1 VYPFR
6 KETAVEQVSD
16 GELVRR
22 LLAGD
27 QEAMAVI
34 FDRYYRLVMSVAL
47 RIIHDVGEAEDVV
60 QTVFTDFY
68 QRAELFDE
76 AKGNLKGWLLQYT
89 YGRSFNQKR
98 KLKNHCFYEQVE
110 LEAMDVEQRKKRAER
125 VADLDSQDA
134 TRLVEQILPKLTEK
148 QRFVIE
154 LVFFEGM
161 KLSEVASRTG
171 ESPGNVHHAYYRGI
185 DKLRTFLTQ
194 SEEHRSSEEHE
205 PKHRISWL
213 RKPGKAPQRLTR
225 EVDIA

>member
-1 VYPFR
+1 MFLSR
-6 KETAVEQVSD
+6 KDAVGQLLSD
-16 GELVRR
+16 GELVRL
-22 LLAGD
+22 LLAGNQD
-27 QEAMAVI
+27 AMAVI

-98 KLKNHCFYEQVE
+98 KLKNHSFYEHVE
-110 LEAMDVEQRKKRAER
+110 LEEMDVEQRKNRSER
-125 VADLDSQDA
+125 VADLESQDA
-134 TRLVEQILPKLTEK
+134 TRLVEQILPQLTEK
-148 QRFVIE
+148 QRSVIE

-161 KLSEVASRTG
+161 KLSEVAARTG

-185 DKLRTFLTQ
+185 DKLRAFLTQ
-194 SEEHRSSEEHE
+194 SEEHSSNELKE
-205 PKHRISWL
+205 PKHRMSWL
-213 RKPGKAPQRLTR
+213 RKPAKAPQRLTR

>member
-1 VYPFR
+1 MFLSR
-6 KETAVEQVSD
+6 KDAVGQLTD
-16 GELVRR
+16 GELVRL
-22 LLAGD
+22 LLAGNQD
-27 QEAMAVI
+27 AMAVI

-98 KLKNHCFYEQVE
+98 KLKNHSFYEQVE
-110 LEAMDVEQRKKRAER
+110 LEEMDVEQRKNRSER
-125 VADLDSQDA
+125 VADLESQDA
-134 TRLVEQILPKLTEK
+134 TRLVEQILPQLTEK
-148 QRFVIE
+148 QRSVIE

-161 KLSEVASRTG
+161 KLSEVAARTG

-185 DKLRTFLTQ
+185 DKLRTFLSQ
-194 SEEHRSSEEHE
+194 SQECSRNEAKE
-205 PKHRISWL
+205 PKHRMSWL
-213 RKPGKAPQRLTR
+213 RKPAKAPQRLTR

>member
-1 VYPFR
+1 VFLSR
-6 KETAVEQVSD
+6 KDAVEQLSD
-16 GELVRR
+16 GELVRH

-76 AKGNLKGWLLQYT
+76 TKGNLKGWLLQYT
-89 YGRSFNQKR
+89 YGRSFNHKR
-98 KLKNHCFYEQVE
+98 KLKNHSFYEQVE
-110 LEAMDVEQRKKRAER
+110 LEEMDVEQRKNRSER
-125 VADLDSQDA
+125 VADLESQDA
-134 TRLVEQILPKLTEK
+134 TRLVEQILPQLTEK
-148 QRFVIE
+148 QRSVIE

-161 KLSEVASRTG
+161 KLSEVAARIG

-185 DKLRTFLTQ
+185 DKLRTFLT
-194 SEEHRSSEEHE
+194 RSQEYSRNEAKE
-205 PKHRISWL
+205 PKHRMSWL
-213 RKPGKAPQRLTR
+213 RKPAKAPQRLTR

>member
-1 VYPFR
+1 MYPFR
-6 KETAVEQVSD
+6 KDAVGQLSD
-16 GELVRR
+16 GELVRL
-22 LLAGD
+22 LLAGNQD
-27 QEAMAVI
+27 AMAVI

-98 KLKNHCFYEQVE
+98 KLKNHSFYEQVD
-110 LEAMDVEQRKKRAER
+110 LEEMDVEQRKNRSER
-125 VADLDSQDA
+125 VADLESQDA
-134 TRLVEQILPKLTEK
+134 MRLVEQILPQLTEK
-148 QRFVIE
+148 QRSVIE

-161 KLSEVASRTG
+161 KLSEVAARTG

-185 DKLRTFLTQ
+185 DKLRSFLTQ
-194 SEEHRSSEEHE
+194 SQEYSRNEAKEQTE
-205 PKHRISWL
+205 RISLL
-213 RKPGKAPQRLTR
+213 RKPGKAPQRLAR

>member
-1 VYPFR
+1 MFLSR
-6 KETAVEQVSD
+6 KDAVEQLSD
-16 GELVRR
+16 GELVRL

-27 QEAMAVI
+27 QDAMAVI

-89 YGRSFNQKR
+89 YGRSFNHKR
-98 KLKNHCFYEQVE
+98 KLKNHSFYEQVD
-110 LEAMDVEQRKKRAER
+110 LEEMDIEQRKNRSER
-125 VADLDSQDA
+125 VADLESQDA
-134 TRLVEQILPKLTEK
+134 TRLVEQILPQLTEK
-148 QRFVIE
+148 QRSVIE

-161 KLSEVASRTG
+161 KLSEVAARTG

-194 SEEHRSSEEHE
+194 SQEYSRNEAKE
-205 PKHRISWL
+205 PKHRMSWL
-213 RKPGKAPQRLTR
+213 RKPAKAPQRLTR

>member
-1 VYPFR
+1 MFLSR
-6 KETAVEQVSD
+6 KDAVEQLSD
-16 GELVRR
+16 GELVRH

-76 AKGNLKGWLLQYT
+76 TKGNLKGWLLQYT
-89 YGRSFNQKR
+89 YGRSFNHKR
-98 KLKNHCFYEQVE
+98 KLKNHSFYEQVE
-110 LEAMDVEQRKKRAER
+110 LEEMDVEQRKNRSER
-125 VADLDSQDA
+125 VADLESQDA
-134 TRLVEQILPKLTEK
+134 TRLVEQILPQLTEK
-148 QRFVIE
+148 QRSVIE

-161 KLSEVASRTG
+161 KLSEVAARIG

-185 DKLRTFLTQ
+185 DKLRTFLT
-194 SEEHRSSEEHE
+194 RSQEYSRNEAKE
-205 PKHRISWL
+205 PKHRMSWL
-213 RKPGKAPQRLTR
+213 RKPAKAPQRLTR

>member
-1 VYPFR
+1 VYLSR
-6 KETAVEQVSD
+6 KDAVDEVSD
-16 GELVRR
+16 GELVRL

-34 FDRYYRLVMSVAL
+34 FDRHYRLVMSVAL
-47 RIIHDVGEAEDVV
+47 RILHDVGEAEDVV

-76 AKGNLKGWLLQYT
+76 SKGNLKGWLLQYT

-98 KLKNHCFYEQVE
+98 KLKNHSFYDQVE
-110 LEAMDVEQRKKRAER
+110 LEEMDVEQRKRQTER

-134 TRLVEQILPKLTEK
+134 TRLVEQILPQLNEK
-148 QRFVIE
+148 QRSVIE

-185 DKLRTFLTQ
+185 EKLRTFLTP
-194 SEEHRSSEEHE
+194 SEEHSCNEAKE
-205 PKHRISWL
+205 PKHRMSWL
-213 RKPGKAPQRLTR
+213 RKPAKAPQRLTG
-225 EVDIA
+225 EVDVA

>member
-1 VYPFR
+1 MYPFR
-6 KETAVEQVSD
+6 KDAVGQLSD
-16 GELVRR
+16 GELVRL
-22 LLAGD
+22 LLAGNQD
-27 QEAMAVI
+27 AMAVI

-98 KLKNHCFYEQVE
+98 KLKNHSFYEQVD
-110 LEAMDVEQRKKRAER
+110 LEEMDVEQRKNRSER
-125 VADLDSQDA
+125 VADLESQDA
-134 TRLVEQILPKLTEK
+134 MRLVEQILPQLTEK
-148 QRFVIE
+148 QRSVIE

-161 KLSEVASRTG
+161 KLSEVAARTG

-185 DKLRTFLTQ
+185 DKLRSFLTQ
-194 SEEHRSSEEHE
+194 SQEYSRNEAKE

-213 RKPGKAPQRLTR
+213 RKPGKAPQRLAR

>member
-1 VYPFR
+1 MYPFR
-6 KETAVEQVSD
+6 KEAVDEISD

-22 LLAGD
+22 LVAGD

-68 QRAELFDE
+68 QRAEIFDE

-89 YGRSFNQKR
+89 YGRSFNHKR
-98 KLKNHCFYEQVE
+98 RLKKHSFYAQVE
-110 LEAMDVEQRKKRAER
+110 LEEMDVEQRKKRLER
-125 VADLDSQDA
+125 VADLDRQDA
-134 TRLVEQILPKLTEK
+134 TRLVEQILPQLNEK
-148 QRFVIE
+148 QRSVIE

-194 SEEHRSSEEHE
+194 SEQFSRNEAKE
-205 PKHRISWL
+205 PKHRMSWL
-213 RKPGKAPQRLTR
+213 RKPAKAPQRLTR

>member
-1 VYPFR
+1 MYPFR
-6 KETAVEQVSD
+6 KEAVEQLSD
-16 GELVRR
+16 GELVRL
-22 LLAGD
+22 LLAGNQD
-27 QEAMAVI
+27 AMAVI

-89 YGRSFNQKR
+89 YGRSFNHKR
-98 KLKNHCFYEQVE
+98 KLKNHCFYEQAD
-110 LEAMDVEQRKKRAER
+110 LEEIDVGQRKKQPER

-134 TRLVEQILPKLTEK
+134 TRLVEQILPQLTEK
-148 QRFVIE
+148 QRSVIE

-161 KLSEVASRTG
+161 KLSEVAARTG

-185 DKLRTFLTQ
+185 DKLRAFLTE
-194 SEEHRSSEEHE
+194 SEEHSGNEAKE
-205 PKHRISWL
+205 PKHRMSWL
-213 RKPGKAPQRLTR
+213 RRPAKASQRLTR